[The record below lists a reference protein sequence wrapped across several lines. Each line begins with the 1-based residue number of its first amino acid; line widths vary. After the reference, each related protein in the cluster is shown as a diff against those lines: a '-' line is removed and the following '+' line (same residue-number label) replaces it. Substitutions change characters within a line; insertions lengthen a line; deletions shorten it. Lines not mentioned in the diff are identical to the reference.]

1 MSKADAVATMAEASV
16 DMVLGILGSKTVGT
30 VLKKR
35 QRLRKALNLSRLDAW
50 VDPTCAEEAGR
61 DEPVEA

>member
-1 MSKADAVATMAEASV
+1 
-16 DMVLGILGSKTVGT
+16 MVLGILGLRTVGT